1 MTTPAI
7 RSAPPEQTDG
17 GFTHRQTVMILVG
30 LMMGMF
36 LAALDQTVVS
46 TAIRTIADDL
56 NGFSLQAWAT
66 TAFLITSTISTP
78 LYGKLSDIYGRKPF
92 FLFAITIF
100 IAGSALCGLSRSMYE
115 LAAFRAIQ
123 GIGAGGLFSMA
134 LAIIGDVVPPR
145 QRARYQGYFLAVFGT
160 SSVLGPLLGGLF
172 AGAHSILG
180 ITGWRWIFYINVPVG
195 LAALVVVNRVLHI
208 PHTRRDH
215 RIDWQGAVALVIGL
229 VPLLI
234 VAEQGRT
241 WGWASGR
248 SLACYGVG
256 AVGLVLFYVAERMCG
271 EDALIPL
278 RLFRVRTFTVATM
291 SSVIVGMGMF
301 GAILVLPLY
310 LQIVKGYSPTGAGL
324 ATLPL
329 VLGIMAGSIISG
341 QTISRTG
348 RYRIFPII
356 GTALMIVGLFLF
368 STIGADTPLW
378 KTALIMPIV
387 GLGLGGNMQ
396 PVILAIQNAV
406 SPREIGVATSS
417 VTFFRQMGG
426 TLGTAVFLSVLLTN
440 LPGKIADA
448 FRAVQGTPQFQ
459 AALAAH
465 PDQAA
470 TLQAAGQGNAD
481 LNDTSFISRL
491 APVIAHPFKVG
502 FSDSMSL
509 VFLMGAA
516 IMVVGLVVVLLLPEI
531 PLADRSAAQ
540 ARAAEDEAQ
549 AGAAP
554 VDAAPV
560 PAGAVPVDAAP
571 VPAGAVATAAPVTAG
586 AAVAAAPV
594 SAAATAGP
602 DRPAALDPDADERGR
617 HNATGDETEVRITVD
632 GRAGEGRHEATG
644 HPDEF
649 RVPADPE
656 AHNNGGPV
664 RTDPTA
670 GPVEPDPTAGPVETD
685 ATAEPAHGRPSA
697 EPVHG
702 RPSAGS

>member
-1 MTTPAI
+1 MTTPAT
-7 RSAPPEQTDG
+7 RSAPSEQTDG
-17 GFTHRQTVMILVG
+17 GFSHRQTVMILIG

-92 FLFAITIF
+92 FLFAISIF

-134 LAIIGDVVPPR
+134 LAIIGDIVPPR

-160 SSVLGPLLGGLF
+160 SSVLGPVLGGLF
-172 AGAHSILG
+172 AGANSILG
-180 ITGWRWIFYINVPVG
+180 ISGWRWIFYINVPIG

-215 RIDWQGAVALVIGL
+215 RIDWQGAVALIIGL

-234 VAEQGRT
+234 VAEQGRI
-241 WGWASGR
+241 WGWSSGR
-248 SLACYGVG
+248 SMLCYGLG
-256 AVGLVLFYVAERMCG
+256 IVGLVLFYLAERMCKD
-271 EDALIPL
+271 DALIPL
-278 RLFRVRTFTVATM
+278 RLFRGRTFTVATM
-291 SSVIVGMGMF
+291 SSVIIGMGMF

-329 VLGIMAGSIISG
+329 VLGIMAGSVISG

-348 RYRIFPII
+348 RYKIFPIV
-356 GTALMIVGLFLF
+356 GTGLMVVGLYLF
-368 STIGADTPLW
+368 SLIGADTPLW

-396 PVILAIQNAV
+396 PIILAIQNAV

-426 TLGTAVFLSVLLTN
+426 TLGTAVFLSVLLST
-440 LPGKIADA
+440 LPGRIADA
-448 FRAVQGTPQFQ
+448 FNSVRGTPGFQ

-470 TLQAAGQGNAD
+470 TLQAAGSGNAD

-502 FSDSMSL
+502 FSDSMST

-516 IMVVGLVVVLLLPEI
+516 IMVVGFVIVLLLPEI
-531 PLADRSAAQ
+531 PLADRSASQ
-540 ARAAEDEAQ
+540 ARAAEAQ
-549 AGAAP
+549 AEAGAAAE
-554 VDAAPV
+554 AA
-560 PAGAVPVDAAP
+560 AVPGAAF
-571 VPAGAVATAAPVTAG
+571 AEAVAERTE
-586 AAVAAAPV
+586 VALAERNESEP
-594 SAAATAGP
+594 P
-602 DRPAALDPDADERGR
+602 DPDADERGR
-617 HNATGDETEVRITVD
+617 HTAHGHDGEVRVPVD
-632 GRAGEGRHEATG
+632 GHAGEGRHEANR
-644 HPDEF
+644 PDGEV
-649 RVPADPE
+649 RVPTAEADGERRPGP
-656 AHNNGGPV
+656 AGGGG
-664 RTDPTA
+664 RATGADPTA
-670 GPVEPDPTAGPVETD
+670 
-685 ATAEPAHGRPSA
+685 
-697 EPVHG
+697 EPVRG
-702 RPSAGS
+702 RPSAGT

>member
-1 MTTPAI
+1 MTTPAT
-7 RSAPPEQTDG
+7 RSAPSEQTDG
-17 GFTHRQTVMILVG
+17 GFSHRQTVMILIG

-92 FLFAITIF
+92 FLFAISIF

-134 LAIIGDVVPPR
+134 LAIIGDIVPPR

-160 SSVLGPLLGGLF
+160 SSVLGPVLGGLF
-172 AGAHSILG
+172 AGANSILG
-180 ITGWRWIFYINVPVG
+180 ISGWRWIFYINVPIG

-215 RIDWQGAVALVIGL
+215 RIDWQGAVALIIGL

-234 VAEQGRT
+234 VAEQGRI
-241 WGWASGR
+241 WGWSSGR
-248 SLACYGVG
+248 SMLCYGLG
-256 AVGLVLFYVAERMCG
+256 IVGLVLFYLAERMCKD
-271 EDALIPL
+271 DALIPL
-278 RLFRVRTFTVATM
+278 RLFRGRTFTVATM
-291 SSVIVGMGMF
+291 SSVIIGMGMF

-329 VLGIMAGSIISG
+329 VLGIMAGSVISG

-348 RYRIFPII
+348 RYKIFPIV
-356 GTALMIVGLFLF
+356 GTGLMVVGLYLF
-368 STIGADTPLW
+368 SLIGADTPLW

-396 PVILAIQNAV
+396 PIILAIQNAV

-426 TLGTAVFLSVLLTN
+426 TLGTAVFLSVLLST
-440 LPGKIADA
+440 LPGRIADA
-448 FRAVQGTPQFQ
+448 FNSVRGTPGFQ

-470 TLQAAGQGNAD
+470 TLQAAGSGNAD

-502 FSDSMSL
+502 FSDSMST

-516 IMVVGLVVVLLLPEI
+516 IMVIGFVVVLLLPEI
-531 PLADRSAAQ
+531 PLADRSASQ
-540 ARAAEDEAQ
+540 ARAAEAQ
-549 AGAAP
+549 AEAGAAAE
-554 VDAAPV
+554 AA
-560 PAGAVPVDAAP
+560 AVPGAAF
-571 VPAGAVATAAPVTAG
+571 AEAVAERTE
-586 AAVAAAPV
+586 VALAERNESEP
-594 SAAATAGP
+594 P
-602 DRPAALDPDADERGR
+602 DPDADERGR
-617 HNATGDETEVRITVD
+617 HTAHGHDGEVRVPVD
-632 GRAGEGRHEATG
+632 GHAGEGRHEANR
-644 HPDEF
+644 PDGEV
-649 RVPADPE
+649 RVPTAEADGERRPGP
-656 AHNNGGPV
+656 AGGGG
-664 RTDPTA
+664 RATGADPTA
-670 GPVEPDPTAGPVETD
+670 
-685 ATAEPAHGRPSA
+685 
-697 EPVHG
+697 EPVRG
-702 RPSAGS
+702 RPSAGT